1 MRKENKSTTNR
12 FFWLRNEVFPLLDA
26 PRNDQNAAVKKPPVS
41 IDGGLPALAG
51 TRPRRRAHAGTVAR
65 APPRGPRPHA
75 PAVRPVPRR
84 PHTPA
89 LLVHAA
95 LPALGR
101 VACYAAPAHAW
112 PRSALRRACVRAR
125 SAARSSAPPFPRSA
139 ALVRAVVP
147 ALGRAACSATPAR
160 APPRRRAC
168 VRERCVCVLAQ
179 QRSSTPSCPRSALR
193 PAPPRPPTLGR
204 AHPRRHACVRACS
217 AALVC
222 PAVPALG
229 CASCRVRA

>member
-41 IDGGLPALAG
+41 IDGGLLALAG

-65 APPRGPRPHA
+65 APPRGPCPQA
-75 PAVRPVPRR
+75 PAVRPVPPR

-95 LPALGR
+95 VPVLGR

-112 PRSALRRACVRAR
+112 PRSAVPACVLALLLAR
-125 SAARSSAPPFPRSA
+125 
-139 ALVRAVVP
+139 
-147 ALGRAACSATPAR
+147 
-160 APPRRRAC
+160 PRRHSR
-168 VRERCVCVLAQ
+168 AQ
-179 QRSSTPSCPRSALR
+179 QRSSVPSCQRSAVR
-193 PAPPRPPTLGR
+193 PAPPRPPALLHAAVPVCVSVACACLLSSAR
-204 AHPRRHACVRACS
+204 PRRRARARPGGLLRCSRPCS
-217 AALVC
+217 AALIHAVVTACVLPRQRSSAPPC
-222 PAVPALG
+222 PRSAVRL
-229 CASCRVRA
+229 CWRVRA